1 MRSEK
6 PVVFYTV
13 DKQQI
18 NLQSF
23 HLLAYSAFFIYSC
36 SSGKFAS
43 YVQLT
48 KQISEQLYKLEKTMA
63 NQSSPQTIATTNTV
77 NTTLLLLHRTTCVS
91 QLHSYELKASAAAKF
106 YSPLASSAIIL
117 KKKTRVLLNAVSY
130 TVTSQ
135 AAFRPPCKSA
145 YVKNQ
150 DQDILTKNIKQ
161 VTRLTFGDRVE
172 SAASLLV
179 GSPWRRLTVSVPNMP
194 SLLTLSTGFGFDC
207 ITSTALSD
215 ARTST

>member
-77 NTTLLLLHRTTCVS
+77 NTTTT
-91 QLHSYELKASAAAKF
+91 
-106 YSPLASSAIIL
+106 
-117 KKKTRVLLNAVSY
+117 TTT
-130 TVTSQ
+130 TV
-135 AAFRPPCKSA
+135 
-145 YVKNQ
+145 
-150 DQDILTKNIKQ
+150 
-161 VTRLTFGDRVE
+161 
-172 SAASLLV
+172 
-179 GSPWRRLTVSVPNMP
+179 
-194 SLLTLSTGFGFDC
+194 
-207 ITSTALSD
+207 
-215 ARTST
+215 

>member
-1 MRSEK
+1 MYIIQSESRLLCRSAATSHLSSTTATAKSYIPACFVVLSASPPPPMRSEK

-117 KKKTRVLLNAVSY
+117 KKKN
-130 TVTSQ
+130 
-135 AAFRPPCKSA
+135 
-145 YVKNQ
+145 
-150 DQDILTKNIKQ
+150 
-161 VTRLTFGDRVE
+161 
-172 SAASLLV
+172 
-179 GSPWRRLTVSVPNMP
+179 
-194 SLLTLSTGFGFDC
+194 
-207 ITSTALSD
+207 
-215 ARTST
+215 